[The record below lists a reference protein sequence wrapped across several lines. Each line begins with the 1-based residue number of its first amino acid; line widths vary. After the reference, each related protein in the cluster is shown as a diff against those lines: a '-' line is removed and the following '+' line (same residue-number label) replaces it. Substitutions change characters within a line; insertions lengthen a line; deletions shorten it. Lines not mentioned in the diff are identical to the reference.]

1 MFFIKKC
8 IEKNR
13 ALSKPTLF
21 HWQRFALSLVLLLAL
36 FSTAALAD
44 ETKTAKPTGDG
55 TEHSGTEHGS
65 LGELGA
71 KLSDPT
77 SDVWALFTE
86 FDFQWSRGDL
96 SDDDYKFGTDMLFQ
110 PIMPFKFTENLK
122 LLTRPVVP
130 VIFSTPVPTGLNPD
144 GTVDFSNKGGLG
156 DISLPLLLSPV
167 PKPGAAF
174 SFGIGPTFQFP
185 THTSSELGTN
195 TWEAGPAAVVTYKKN
210 KVTMGVFGQ
219 YWWSYAEYGSN
230 SAGEDTPSTSH
241 GVILPFFFYNL
252 PDAWQIGFLPN
263 ITYNDKAT
271 SGNKWNVPFGPVVTK
286 MVEIGNLPVKL
297 QLGVEYA
304 LVRQDDFGPEWRIK
318 LNIIPVIMSLQKK
331 PFF

>member
-13 ALSKPTLF
+13 ALGKTTWF
-21 HWQRFALSLVLLLAL
+21 HWQRFASSLVLLLAL
-36 FSTAALAD
+36 FSTAALAE
-44 ETKTAKPTGDG
+44 ETETAKPTGDG
-55 TEHSGTEHGS
+55 TENDS
-65 LGELGA
+65 LSELGA
-71 KLSDPT
+71 KLSNPT

-86 FDFQWSRGDL
+86 FDFLWSRGDL
-96 SDDDYKFGTDMLFQ
+96 SDDDYKFGTAMLFQ

-130 VIFSTPVPTGLNPD
+130 VLFSTPVPTGLNSD
-144 GTVDFSNKGGLG
+144 STADFSDKGGLG

-174 SFGIGPTFQFP
+174 SFGFGPTFQFP
-185 THTSSELGTN
+185 THTSSALGTK
-195 TWEAGPAAVVTYKKN
+195 TWEAGPAAVVTYKTD
-210 KVTMGVFGQ
+210 KVVTGVFGQ
-219 YWWSYAEYGSN
+219 YWWSYSEYGSN

-271 SGNKWNVPFGPVVTK
+271 SGNKWNVPLGPVVTK
-286 MVEIGNLPVKL
+286 MVKMGNLPVKF
-297 QLGVEYA
+297 QLGLEYSVE
-304 LVRQDDFGPEWRIK
+304 RQDDFGPEWKLK
-318 LNIIPVIMSLQKK
+318 LNIIPVVASLQKS

>member
-8 IEKNR
+8 IETNR

-21 HWQRFALSLVLLLAL
+21 YWQRFASSLVLLLAL
-36 FSTAALAD
+36 FSTAALAE
-44 ETKTAKPTGDG
+44 ETKTAKPTGD
-55 TEHSGTEHGS
+55 GTEHGS

-96 SDDDYKFGTDMLFQ
+96 SDDDYKFGTDMIFQ

-144 GTVDFSNKGGLG
+144 GTADFSNKGGLG

-174 SFGIGPTFQFP
+174 SFGIGPTLQFP
-185 THTSSELGTN
+185 THTPSELGTK
-195 TWEAGPAAVVTYKKN
+195 TWEAGPAAVVTYK
-210 KVTMGVFGQ
+210 Q
-219 YWWSYAEYGSN
+219 E
-230 SAGEDTPSTSH
+230 
-241 GVILPFFFYNL
+241 
-252 PDAWQIGFLPN
+252 
-263 ITYNDKAT
+263 
-271 SGNKWNVPFGPVVTK
+271 
-286 MVEIGNLPVKL
+286 
-297 QLGVEYA
+297 
-304 LVRQDDFGPEWRIK
+304 
-318 LNIIPVIMSLQKK
+318 
-331 PFF
+331 

>member
-13 ALSKPTLF
+13 ALGKTTWF
-21 HWQRFALSLVLLLAL
+21 HWQRFASSLVLLLAL
-36 FSTAALAD
+36 FSTAALAE
-44 ETKTAKPTGDG
+44 ETETAKPTGDG
-55 TEHSGTEHGS
+55 TENDS
-65 LGELGA
+65 LSELGA
-71 KLSDPT
+71 KLSNPT

-86 FDFQWSRGDL
+86 FDFLWSRGDL
-96 SDDDYKFGTDMLFQ
+96 SDDDYKFGTAMLFQ

-130 VIFSTPVPTGLNPD
+130 VLFSTPVPTGLNPD
-144 GTVDFSNKGGLG
+144 STADFSDKGGLG

-174 SFGIGPTFQFP
+174 SFGFGPTFQFP
-185 THTSSELGTN
+185 THTSSALGTK
-195 TWEAGPAAVVTYKKN
+195 TWEAGPAAVFTYKTD
-210 KVTMGVFGQ
+210 KVATGIFGQ
-219 YWWSYAEYGSN
+219 YWWSYSEYGSN

-271 SGNKWNVPFGPVVTK
+271 SGNKWNVPLGPVVTK
-286 MVEIGNLPVKL
+286 MVKMGNLPVKF
-297 QLGVEYA
+297 QLGVEYS
-304 LVRQDDFGPEWRIK
+304 VERQDDFGPEWKIK
-318 LNIIPVIMSLQKK
+318 LNIIPVVASLQKS

>member
-13 ALSKPTLF
+13 ALGKTTWF
-21 HWQRFALSLVLLLAL
+21 HWQRFASSLVLLLAL
-36 FSTAALAD
+36 FSTAALAE
-44 ETKTAKPTGDG
+44 ETETAKPTGDG
-55 TEHSGTEHGS
+55 TENDS
-65 LGELGA
+65 LSELGA
-71 KLSDPT
+71 KLSNPT

-86 FDFQWSRGDL
+86 FDFLWSRGDL
-96 SDDDYKFGTDMLFQ
+96 SDDDYKFGTAMLFQ

-130 VIFSTPVPTGLNPD
+130 VLFSTPVPTGLNSD
-144 GTVDFSNKGGLG
+144 STADFSDKGGLG

-174 SFGIGPTFQFP
+174 SFGFGPTFQFP
-185 THTSSELGTN
+185 THTSSALGTK
-195 TWEAGPAAVVTYKKN
+195 TWEAGPAAVVTYKTD
-210 KVTMGVFGQ
+210 KVVTGVFGQ
-219 YWWSYAEYGSN
+219 YWWSYSEYGSN

-271 SGNKWNVPFGPVVTK
+271 SGNKWNVPLGPVVTK
-286 MVEIGNLPVKL
+286 MVKMGNLPVKF
-297 QLGVEYA
+297 QLGVEYS
-304 LVRQDDFGPEWRIK
+304 VERQDDFGPEWKIK
-318 LNIIPVIMSLQKK
+318 LNIIPVVASLQKS

>member
-13 ALSKPTLF
+13 ALGKTTWF
-21 HWQRFALSLVLLLAL
+21 HWQRFASSLVLLLAL
-36 FSTAALAD
+36 FSTAALAE
-44 ETKTAKPTGDG
+44 ETETAKPTGD
-55 TEHSGTEHGS
+55 GTEHGS

-96 SDDDYKFGTDMLFQ
+96 SADEYKFGADMLFQ
-110 PIMPFKFTENLK
+110 PIMPFNLTADLK

-130 VIFSTPVPTGLNPD
+130 VIFSTSVPTGLDPD

-156 DISLPLLLSPV
+156 DISLPLLFAPV
-167 PKPGAAF
+167 PKPGATS
-174 SFGIGPTFQFP
+174 SFGIGATLQFP
-185 THTSSELGTN
+185 THTSSELGTK
-195 TWEAGPAAVVTYKKN
+195 TWEAGPAAVYTYKKE
-210 KVTMGVFGQ
+210 KVTVGLFGQ

-252 PDAWQIGFLPN
+252 PNAMQIGFLPN
-263 ITYNDKAT
+263 VTYNHKAT
-271 SGNKWNVPFGPVVTK
+271 SGNKWNVPFGPTVTK
-286 MVEIGNLPVKL
+286 MVMVGKLPLKL
-297 QLGVEYA
+297 QLGLEYA
-304 LVRQDDFGPEWRIK
+304 LVRPDNFGTEWRVK
-318 LNIIPVIMSLQKK
+318 LNVIPVIASLQKK